1 MRIFTVACRDIET
14 DYEMVLSECSYNQAC
29 MYLQQTYHPMDIKTE
44 TDFVHNRIYLIL
56 QGVGLGLEFCYDEN
70 RGYLM
75 KR

>member
-1 MRIFTVACRDIET
+1 MKKFDVACRDTET

-29 MYLQQTYHPMDIKTE
+29 MYLQRTYHPTDVKVE
-44 TDFVHNRIYLIL
+44 TDFVHNRKYLIL
-56 QGVGLGLEFCYDEN
+56 QGVGLGLEFCYDES